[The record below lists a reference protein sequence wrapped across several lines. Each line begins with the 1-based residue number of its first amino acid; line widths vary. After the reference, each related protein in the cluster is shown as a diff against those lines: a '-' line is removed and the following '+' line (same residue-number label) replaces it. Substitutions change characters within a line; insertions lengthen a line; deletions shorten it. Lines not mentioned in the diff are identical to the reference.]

1 MTDHFSNA
9 HQFVKQYYSRH
20 TDYKSDVSTRYANI
34 CLALIINGL
43 HSEFLELTLTDQDWF
58 DGFREAF
65 KEAHNLGHNVPE
77 DVDAW
82 YVQTL
87 TAAIARP
94 KTIEAKSQPDLFK
107 HVLCSCLGIGLSLSF
122 PRVRLVQAI
131 AEETSLIEETVLR
144 VWDERQYHF
153 IPTEYL

>member
-1 MTDHFSNA
+1 MTVKFFNA
-9 HQFVKQYYSRH
+9 QHFVKQYYRRH
-20 TDYKSDVSTRYANI
+20 TNYKSDVSARYANI
-34 CLALIINGL
+34 CLALIINSL
-43 HSEFLELTLTDQDWF
+43 HGEFLALSIKDQEWF

-65 KEAHNLGHNVPE
+65 KEAHSLGHNVPE
-77 DVDAW
+77 DVEAW

-87 TAAIARP
+87 TAAMARP
-94 KTIEAKSQPDLFK
+94 KTVEAKSQPDLFK
-107 HVLCSCLGIGLSLSF
+107 HVLCSCLGIGVSLSF

-131 AEETSLIEETVLR
+131 AEETSLTEETVLR

>member
-1 MTDHFSNA
+1 M
-9 HQFVKQYYSRH
+9 KQYYSRH
-20 TDYKSDVSTRYANI
+20 TDYKSDVSAGYANI

-43 HSEFLELTLTDQDWF
+43 HGEFLPLSLTDKQWF

-65 KEAHNLGHNVPE
+65 KEAHNIGHQVPE
-77 DVDAW
+77 DVQAW

-94 KTIEAKSQPDLFK
+94 KIVAAKSQPDLFK

-122 PRVRLVQAI
+122 PRFRLVQAI
-131 AEETSLIEETVLR
+131 AKETSLTEETVLR

-153 IPTEYL
+153 IPTGYL

>member
-1 MTDHFSNA
+1 MSA
-9 HQFVKQYYSRH
+9 G
-20 TDYKSDVSTRYANI
+20 YANI

-43 HSEFLELTLTDQDWF
+43 HDEFLALTLTDQEWF

-87 TAAIARP
+87 TITIARP
-94 KTIEAKSQPDLFK
+94 KTVEAKSQPDLFK
-107 HVLCSCLGIGLSLSF
+107 HVLCCCLGIGLSLSF
-122 PRVRLVQAI
+122 PRFRLVQAI
-131 AEETSLIEETVLR
+131 AVETSLTEETVLR